1 MRNFMKTAITFIISI
16 LTAFNC
22 LSQNCVQIDEGSLRT
37 SEFYDIYNQN
47 LNLEFD
53 SVIIYDYK
61 YNKKGKIQDS
71 IVVAKATLKL
81 KSYEPDNYVFTYDT
95 LNREFQR
102 FEIKDGLKILNSEK
116 HYNSKGN
123 LILWTWFTR
132 EGKIHSKTFYEYDSE
147 DNLLLTNK
155 YTGYWYLD
163 KPKLEDRVEY
173 KYSNNKLIETKKFYD
188 QKSDSSWFE
197 VWTTKYDSLGR
208 QIFYKDDGGEYYWYC
223 TFIYDNNGLLG
234 KEIIEG
240 NAREKSIKEYSYNE
254 SRLPSQ
260 LNWYY
265 PDRVKN
271 NKIRLTR
278 YYYK

>member
-1 MRNFMKTAITFIISI
+1 MKTAIPFIISI
-16 LTAFNC
+16 LIAFNC
-22 LSQNCVQIDEGSLRT
+22 LSQNCVQIYEGSLRT
-37 SEFYDIYNQN
+37 SEFYDNYNQN
-47 LNLEFD
+47 SSLEFD

-71 IVVAKATLKL
+71 IVIAKATLKL

-116 HYNSKGN
+116 QYNSKGN

>member
-1 MRNFMKTAITFIISI
+1 MRNFMKTAIPFIISI
-16 LTAFNC
+16 LIAFNC
-22 LSQNCVQIDEGSLRT
+22 LSQNCVQIYEGSLRT
-37 SEFYDIYNQN
+37 SEFYDNYNQN
-47 LNLEFD
+47 SSLEFD

-71 IVVAKATLKL
+71 IVIAKATLKL

-116 HYNSKGN
+116 QYNSKGN